1 MNNLVAAI
9 RTLLWTPIFYVG
21 TALIVLATGLASLV
35 GRGPMIAC
43 IRFWG
48 KFHRWCA
55 RWLLGQR
62 VVLEGSLAKT
72 GFYILKHE
80 AMFETIE
87 IPWMFNGAAVFTKAE
102 LFRLPLWG
110 PLARTYGLI
119 PVERDAGASALRE
132 MRKAAR
138 AALDS
143 RRSLVLLPEGTR
155 VPHGERPPLKS
166 GFAGLYRMI
175 GAPVIPV
182 AVDSGRLRKGWL
194 RLPGTITYR
203 VGAAIPPGLSREEV
217 EARAHAAINALNP

>member
-1 MNNLVAAI
+1 
-9 RTLLWTPIFYVG
+9 
-21 TALIVLATGLASLV
+21 
-35 GRGPMIAC
+35 
-43 IRFWG
+43 
-48 KFHRWCA
+48 
-55 RWLLGQR
+55 
-62 VVLEGSLAKT
+62 
-72 GFYILKHE
+72 
-80 AMFETIE
+80 
-87 IPWMFNGAAVFTKAE
+87 MFNGAAVFTKAE

-110 PLARTYGLI
+110 PLARIYGLI

-143 RRSLVLLPEGTR
+143 GRSLVLLPEGTR